1 MNCVITEILQTSHS
15 QAWEKAVKPLE
26 GSTFSQGE
34 MYVALRFTNRC
45 TPMRFQ
51 EQWSTC
57 FLGEKQVTSTLS
69 TFPYSILLPFRSETH
84 WLVSE
89 KEKAALLKAP
99 VGLDPIQP
107 PSTGWQFSKEVNF
120 KEGTDSVANS

>member
-26 GSTFSQGE
+26 GSTFSQDE
-34 MYVALRFTNRC
+34 RYLALRFTNRC
-45 TPMRFQ
+45 TPRRFQ
-51 EQWSTC
+51 EQWSIC

-69 TFPYSILLPFRSETH
+69 TFPYSFLLPFRSETH

-89 KEKAALLKAP
+89 NEKAALFKAP

-107 PSTGWQFSKEVNF
+107 LSTGWKFSKEVIF
-120 KEGTDSVANS
+120 GEGTDSDTNS